1 MFWIGGVEREARLH
15 WAKIDSW
22 LFNVL
27 VLQTGPNLQSKET
40 RNRTGRANFKNF
52 TRFYF
57 SKTKPAD
64 GTLGSLLVMQ
74 STASHLRC
82 LHVLYHQQE
91 MSSVIGPTQTAALGE
106 PMPLNSQWEQQRPV
120 STFPAGLSLTVGEKG
135 FCPGVNTYVLQL
147 RKQGGPLRTGSS
159 STQHALCCI
168 FTGENGGK
176 QTVRRVKWNPD

>member
-1 MFWIGGVEREARLH
+1 MFWIGGVEREARLQ

-57 SKTKPAD
+57 SQTKPAD
-64 GTLGSLLVMQ
+64 GTLGPSLVTQ

-82 LHVLYHQQE
+82 LHALYHQQK
-91 MSSVIGPTQTAALGE
+91 MSSMIGPTQTAVLGE
-106 PMPLNSQWEQQRPV
+106 NMPLNSQWGQQRPV

-147 RKQGGPLRTGSS
+147 RKQGRPS
-159 STQHALCCI
+159 
-168 FTGENGGK
+168 ENR
-176 QTVRRVKWNPD
+176 QQFNTACFVLHLYRRERRETDSEES